1 MLEQRTED
9 LMAFGTLIENP
20 KTGRILIVD
29 DQDENVQLLQCLLKD
44 AGFENITCTTD
55 ARTVVSL
62 CREVEPDLI
71 MLDLHMP
78 LVNGFDVMKHIE
90 NVLQPQIYLPILVLT
105 GDIALETRR
114 AALDAG
120 AKDFLNKPFDAVE
133 VALRAKNLITTR
145 FLHLRL
151 QAYARLL
158 AEKLCS
164 TNELLARKLPLRSR
178 SVRLS
183 ERLPSL
189 GHHLG

>member
-1 MLEQRTED
+1 MLEQPTAN
-9 LMAFGTLIENP
+9 LMAYGTRIENP

-29 DQDENVQLLQCLLKD
+29 DQDENVQLLRCILND
-44 AGFENITCTTD
+44 VGFENVTSTTD
-55 ARTVVSL
+55 PHAVIRL
-62 CREVEPDLI
+62 CEEVNPDLI

-78 LVNGFDVMKHIE
+78 GLNGFEVMKRVE
-90 NVLQPQIYLPILVLT
+90 NLLRPQIYLPILVLT
-105 GDIALETRR
+105 GDITLEARR

-120 AKDFLNKPFDAVE
+120 AMDFLNKPFDAIE

-164 TNELLARKLPLRSR
+164 TSGLLARQAAS
-178 SVRLS
+178 SD
-183 ERLPSL
+183 
-189 GHHLG
+189 

>member
-114 AALDAG
+114 AVLDAG
-120 AKDFLNKPFDAVE
+120 AMDFLNKPFDAVE

-145 FLHLRL
+145 LLHLRL
-151 QAYARLL
+151 QTYARLL

-164 TNELLARKLPLRSR
+164 TNELLARKVAASKYVTGCASACLR
-178 SVRLS
+178 
-183 ERLPSL
+183 
-189 GHHLG
+189 

>member
-1 MLEQRTED
+1 
-9 LMAFGTLIENP
+9 
-20 KTGRILIVD
+20 
-29 DQDENVQLLQCLLKD
+29 
-44 AGFENITCTTD
+44 
-55 ARTVVSL
+55 
-62 CREVEPDLI
+62 

-120 AKDFLNKPFDAVE
+120 AMDFLNKPFDAVE
-133 VALRAKNLITTR
+133 VALRARNLITTR

-151 QAYARLL
+151 QAFACLL

-164 TNELLARKLPLRSR
+164 TNGLLARQVANSQ
-178 SVRLS
+178 
-183 ERLPSL
+183 
-189 GHHLG
+189 

>member
-20 KTGRILIVD
+20 KTGHILIVD

-62 CREVEPDLI
+62 CREAEPDLI

-78 LVNGFDVMKHIE
+78 RLDGFEVMRHIE
-90 NVLQPQIYLPILVLT
+90 NLLRPQIYLPILVLT
-105 GDIALETRR
+105 GDVAAETRR
-114 AALDAG
+114 AALEAG
-120 AKDFLNKPFDAVE
+120 AMDFLNKPFDVVE

-164 TNELLARKLPLRSR
+164 TNELLARR
-178 SVRLS
+178 VAAS
-183 ERLPSL
+183 E
-189 GHHLG
+189 